1 MSMRGPL
8 RQSQIIAP
16 FGPGSMHTDRFG
28 ISLICCGLDHWF
40 GDSGQ
45 KDIQEFIIDD
55 EWRIRRDLR
64 VQQLRLP
71 PDYRRS
77 QIGAEVPN
85 IGMTIP
91 FLRFPTW
98 HYCSACGKM
107 EKTALTYQ
115 GTSRQKIC
123 PVCFQQKSIKNPLVQ
138 VRFIAV
144 CENGHIMEFPWKEWA
159 HQSHSPVCSDDS
171 LRLVEYGG
179 GTLSSI
185 NVLCTECGKK
195 RQLSGIT
202 SSNLNVDGEDFSCTG
217 QRLWLHDEKGSGC
230 GKPIRGSL
238 RNASNIYFA
247 RVFSSIF
254 LPRHSAPAD
263 KPDPTIAEIVIIMER
278 PDVSARLDT
287 LLELDVDH
295 GKILKTLKEKY
306 PLDFEEYSDE
316 EITTALWQY
325 TNADKK
331 EGQQNETTQKHEPF
345 DRESFRLEEYKIL
358 IQEWDEPYLMSR
370 TAEMSLYSKNVR
382 SCFLKIMLIHKLRET
397 RVFTGFTRLSPVS
410 DQSSS
415 DLKNNLWLEPLN
427 ERNSWLPA
435 AIVHGEGLFFEFNC
449 ITLRDWLTGDEGEN
463 ISKRIDG
470 LKKNFLKAIADRLGF
485 EIVNEMHPS
494 FIMIHTFAH
503 LLMNQLT
510 YECGYSSA
518 SLRERVYFS
527 SDEQN
532 PMAGL
537 LIYTAAGDSE
547 GTMGGL
553 VRMGQ
558 SELFEP
564 LLEQTIQKAQW
575 CSADPV
581 CMELGKQGGQGP
593 NSCNLAA
600 CHNCALVPETACEE
614 FNRFLDRGVVTGTVE
629 NRDMGFFNMF
639 TEQF

>member
-1 MSMRGPL
+1 MAMRGPL

-40 GDSGQ
+40 DEADQ
-45 KDIQEFIIDD
+45 KDIQEFVIDD
-55 EWRIRRDLR
+55 EWRIQRDLR

-77 QIGAEVPN
+77 QTGVEVPN

-98 HYCSACGKM
+98 HYCSVCGKM

-115 GTSRQKIC
+115 GTGSQKIC
-123 PVCFQQKSIKNPLVQ
+123 PVCVQKKSIKNPLVQ

-144 CENGHIMEFPWKEWA
+144 CENGHIMEFPWKEWV
-159 HQSHSPVCSDDS
+159 HQSHSPGCGDDS

-179 GTLSSI
+179 GTLDSI
-185 NVLCTECGKK
+185 EVSCTECSKS
-195 RQLSGIT
+195 RRLSGIT
-202 SSNLNVDGEDFSCTG
+202 SSNLSVDGEDFSCTG
-217 QRLWLHDEKGSGC
+217 QRLWLHDEDGGGC

-247 RVFSSIF
+247 KVFSSIF
-254 LPRHSAPAD
+254 LPRHSAPAE
-263 KPDPTIAEIVIIMER
+263 KITPITAELVGVLER
-278 PDVSARLDT
+278 PNVSARLDT
-287 LLELDVDH
+287 MLDLDVSH
-295 GKILKTLKEKY
+295 EKILILLREKH

-316 EITTALWQY
+316 EIEVALRQY
-325 TNADKK
+325 TGSGDE
-331 EGQQNETTQKHEPF
+331 EGANEESPQENEPF
-345 DRESFRLEEYKIL
+345 DRESFRFEEYRIL
-358 IQEWDEPYLMSR
+358 VQEWDEPYLMSR
-370 TAEMSLYSKNVR
+370 ATDMTLYSNNLQ
-382 SCFLKIMLIHKLRET
+382 SCFTKIMLIHKLRET
-397 RVFTGFTRLSPVS
+397 RVFTGFTRLSPDS
-410 DQSSS
+410 GQSSA
-415 DLKNNLWLEPLN
+415 DLQNDLWLEPPGKG
-427 ERNSWLPA
+427 NSWLPA
-435 AIVHGEGLFFEFNC
+435 AIVHGEGLFFEFNSN
-449 ITLRDWLTGDEGEN
+449 TLHEWLNGDNSKE
-463 ISKRIDG
+463 ISQRIKG
-470 LKKNFLKAIADRLGF
+470 LSNNFFEATADRPGF
-485 EIVNEMHPS
+485 EIVNEMHPA

-518 SLRERVYFS
+518 SLRERLYFS
-527 SDEQN
+527 SDEHN

-558 SELFEP
+558 PELFEP
-564 LLEQTIQKAQW
+564 LLEQAVQKAQW

-629 NRDMGFFNMF
+629 NRAMGFFNLF
-639 TEQF
+639 TV

>member
-1 MSMRGPL
+1 MAMRGPL

-40 GDSGQ
+40 DEPNQS
-45 KDIQEFIIDD
+45 DIHEFIIND
-55 EWRIRRDLR
+55 EWRIQRDLMI
-64 VQQLRLP
+64 QQLRLP

-77 QIGAEVPN
+77 QNGVEVPN

-98 HYCSACGKM
+98 HYCSVCGKM
-107 EKTALTYQ
+107 EKTSLTYS
-115 GTSRQKIC
+115 GTGNQKIC
-123 PVCFQQKSIKNPLVQ
+123 PVCHQKKSIKNPLVQ
-138 VRFIAV
+138 VRFVAV
-144 CENGHIMEFPWKEWA
+144 CEHGHIMDFPWKEWA
-159 HQSHSPVCSDDS
+159 HQSHSPECSNDS
-171 LRLVEYGG
+171 LRLIEHGG
-179 GTLSSI
+179 GTLGSI
-185 NVLCTECGKK
+185 EVSCTECGKK
-195 RQLSGIT
+195 RRLGGIT
-202 SSNLNVDGEDFSCTG
+202 SSNLSVDGEEFSCAG
-217 QRLWLHDEKGSGC
+217 QRLWLHDEGGRSC

-254 LPRHSAPAD
+254 LPRHSVPSE
-263 KPDPTIAEIVIIMER
+263 KSTPTTVELITVMER
-278 PDVSARLDT
+278 PGISARVDT
-287 LLELDVDH
+287 LLDMDIDH
-295 GKILKTLKEKY
+295 RKILTTLREKHS
-306 PLDFEEYSDE
+306 LDFKEYSDE
-316 EITTALWQY
+316 DIAAALKQY
-325 TNADKK
+325 TDSDKAEQDVEGAHAD
-331 EGQQNETTQKHEPF
+331 EPF
-345 DRESFRLEEYKIL
+345 DRKSFRLEEYKTL
-358 IQEWDEPYLMSR
+358 VQEWDEPYLMSR
-370 TAEMSLYSKNVR
+370 TTEMALYSDNIQSYFSKV
-382 SCFLKIMLIHKLRET
+382 MLIHKLRET

-410 DQSSS
+410 DQSSA
-415 DLKNNLWLEPLN
+415 DLQNDLWLDPPSKGNL
-427 ERNSWLPA
+427 WLPA
-435 AIVHGEGLFFEFNC
+435 AIVHGEGLFFEFNNT
-449 ITLRDWLTGDEGEN
+449 TLHEWLNGAQSKKIFQRIKGLEN
-463 ISKRIDG
+463 
-470 LKKNFLKAIADRLGF
+470 NFFNAIADRPGF
-485 EIVNEMHPS
+485 EIVNEIHPA

-518 SLRERVYFS
+518 SLRERLYYS

-558 SELFEP
+558 PELFEP
-564 LLEQTIQKAQW
+564 LLEQAVQKAQW

-581 CMELGKQGGQGP
+581 CMELGKEGGQGP

-629 NRDMGFFNMF
+629 NRGIGFFN
-639 TEQF
+639 TITA